1 MSSVYLKLFVTVSFW
16 GASFIATKVA
26 VRTLHPVE
34 VVWARTLLGLAVM
47 WWMLK
52 LRGVELR
59 WRGVP
64 VPALVLLGFLSVF
77 VQQVVQAYAMKFSMA
92 STATWIIGMS
102 SVFIALLGYL
112 FLGERLRAIQA
123 LGIGLSFFGVAL
135 VMGRGYPGSLLG
147 FGFSRGDLVMLLT
160 SLNWAVFSVL
170 SRSFLSSRG
179 LDGLLAIFYVMA
191 FGFLFESAALPLFAR
206 WDLLARLSEP
216 RVASSILFLGVC
228 CTGLAYAFWYDG
240 LGALSAYRV
249 GVFMYLQPL
258 VGTVLSYR
266 LLGERMSPWSLLGGA
281 MILLGVYMVNR
292 KP

>member
-1 MSSVYLKLFVTVSFW
+1 LFSVYLKLLVTVSFW

-26 VRTLHPVE
+26 VRALHPVE
-34 VVWARTLLGLAVM
+34 VVWARTLLGLLVM
-47 WWMLK
+47 WSMLR

-64 VPALVLLGFLSVF
+64 LPALVLLGFLSVF

-102 SVFIALLGYL
+102 SVFIALLGYV

-123 LGIGLSFFGVAL
+123 MGVGLSFLGVAL
-135 VMGRGYPGSLLG
+135 VMAKGEPSALLG
-147 FGFSRGDLVMLLT
+147 FGFSKGDLVMLLT

-170 SRSFLSSRG
+170 SRRFLSSRG
-179 LDGLLAIFYVMA
+179 LDGLLAIFHVMV
-191 FGFLFESAALPLFAR
+191 FGFLFESLALPFFGRSDLPSRLLEPQAAL
-206 WDLLARLSEP
+206 S
-216 RVASSILFLGVC
+216 VLFLGVC

-240 LGALSAYRV
+240 LGAMSAYRV

-258 VGTVLSYR
+258 VGTILSYR

-281 MILLGVYMVNR
+281 MILLGVYAVNR
-292 KP
+292 RP